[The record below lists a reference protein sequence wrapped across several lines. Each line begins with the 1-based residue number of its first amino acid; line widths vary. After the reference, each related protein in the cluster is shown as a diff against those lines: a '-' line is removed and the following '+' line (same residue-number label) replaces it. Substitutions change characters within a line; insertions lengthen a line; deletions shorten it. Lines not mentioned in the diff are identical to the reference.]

1 MNNNEYKLDEEAN
14 YTTYAYSNTPSLS
27 YEKNVP
33 LYQLVSKRNEKL
45 YGKRL
50 ASNNDLFVEN
60 DIINSSTIS
69 ASLKNNKFYDGSDF
83 NYSIKIDSLTFDQ
96 ATLTINII

>member
-33 LYQLVSKRNEKL
+33 LYQLVSKKNEKL
-45 YGKRL
+45 YGNRL
-50 ASNNDLFVEN
+50 ASNNDLFFKS
-60 DIINSSTIS
+60 IIFYL
-69 ASLKNNKFYDGSDF
+69 LKAVYMVKFF
-83 NYSIKIDSLTFDQ
+83 NHFC
-96 ATLTINII
+96 